1 MKRLLVCLMLGPAV
15 LAATAM
21 AAPRDTLTVV
31 SLNLW
36 HDQHDWPSRLRR
48 IVRELRAI
56 KPDVV
61 CLQEVL
67 QHEQLPNQ
75 AHALGDSLGMQ
86 VHFTSVDPE
95 DSPKRYGNAVLSR
108 HRVLATGGR
117 ALLPLDDYRTVA
129 HVRLDLGGRE
139 IDVYDTHLHHTP
151 EGGAIRT
158 TQIRDL
164 LAFVDSTRGRGGLVL
179 AGDFNC
185 RPSTAELQLL
195 SPQYVNVFLAL
206 HPHATA
212 AEAAT
217 FNPHF
222 SPGPGH
228 IDHIFV
234 PRRGRVRLTPVAS
247 EVLFR
252 DPGPDSVWA
261 SDHFGVLARLRVSGR

>member
-1 MKRLLVCLMLGPAV
+1 VRIAVTLLSLLLTLLGAGARPA
-15 LAATAM
+15 T
-21 AAPRDTLTVV
+21 RDTLSVV

-36 HDQHDWPSRLRR
+36 HDQRDWPRRMAR
-48 IVRELRAI
+48 IVREMRAI
-56 KPDVV
+56 APDVI

-67 QHEQLPNQ
+67 QHEKLPNQ
-75 AHALGDSLGMQ
+75 ALALADSLGMRA
-86 VHFTSVDPE
+86 HFTSVDPVG
-95 DSPKRYGNAVLSR
+95 SAKRYGNAILTR
-108 HRVLATGGR
+108 HPVLATGER

-129 HVRLDLGGRE
+129 HARISFAGRE

-151 EGGAIRT
+151 EGSAIRT
-158 TQIRDL
+158 AQIRDL

-185 RPSTAELQLL
+185 RPTTPELGLL
-195 SPQYVNVFLAL
+195 APDYVNAFSML
-206 HPHATA
+206 HPRASA
-212 AEAAT
+212 LEAAT

-222 SPGPGH
+222 SPGPGQ
-228 IDHIFV
+228 IDHVFV